1 MKKLLTILFFA
12 IAVAVQSQARE
23 VYILNN
29 DWKFYFKEENSSDE
43 ARYVRLPHTW
53 NLDALTGDG
62 SYRQT
67 TANYERSL
75 YIPAEWQ
82 GRRLFLRFYG
92 VQSVADV
99 FLGGRH
105 IGEHRGGWTAFTF
118 EITDAVRFGESNTLL
133 VVVSNAFQN
142 DVLPTSTSLN
152 LYGGIY
158 RDVELIATD
167 RTAISPTYYGTDGI
181 LVQQKSVASERV
193 EGAVGVMLTGKKDAP
208 CTVAVDVVAPDG
220 YVATSKSLRAKVDGK
235 LLNIPFTVDNPELW
249 SPSRP
254 RLYTVEVAVGGDT
267 VRVQTGFRRIE
278 VTPEKKF
285 TINDRRVFVHGVTLA
300 HDRIPVG
307 SALSDKNYDADL
319 RLIDEM
325 GANALRSMTAPHARR
340 LYDECDR
347 RGVVVWIDVPLTQAP
362 FLSDV
367 AYFDMARYKDNG
379 RQQLRE
385 VIVQN
390 YNHPSVA
397 MWGIFSLLRGRS
409 TEQIDYVREMN
420 ALAKKL
426 DPSRPT
432 VACSNQDGDINFI
445 TDLIVWQQSVGWDK
459 GSVEDLSVWQNA
471 LSANWSHLAQAVC
484 YGASGTHGRTASTSF
499 KRGISSHRIPES
511 WQTQFHEGY
520 AARIDE
526 NLFWGVWLNTMFDF
540 GSARYRTGVCN
551 SGLVAFDHST
561 RKEVFYLYRT
571 LWNKRTP
578 TLHIVGK
585 GRDVRLSRRQ
595 CLTVY
600 SSGEQPRLTVNGD
613 SVRVR
618 AVGQGIF
625 RTDTLDLCGRN
636 TIRATAGN
644 CADSMELTIGNYL
657 KRRQ

>member
-181 LVQQKSVASERV
+181 LVQQKSVAPERV
-193 EGAVGVMLTGKKDAP
+193 EGAVSVMLTGKKDAP

-220 YVATSKSLRAKVDGK
+220 YVATSKSLRAKVDGR

-325 GANALRSMTAPHARR
+325 GANALRSMTAPHARH

-367 AYFDMARYKDNG
+367 AYFDMPRYKDNG

-471 LSANWSHLAQAVC
+471 LSANWSHLSQAVC

>member
-1 MKKLLTILFFA
+1 MKKLLAILFFA
-12 IAVAVQSQARE
+12 IAVAAQSQARE

-167 RTAISPTYYGTDGI
+167 CTAISPTYYGTDGI

-220 YVATSKSLRAKVDGK
+220 YVATSKSLRAKVDGR

-325 GANALRSMTAPHARR
+325 GANALRSMTAPHARH

-471 LSANWSHLAQAVC
+471 LSANWSHLSQAVC

>member
-12 IAVAVQSQARE
+12 IAVAAQSQARE

-118 EITDAVRFGESNTLL
+118 EITYAVRFGEANTLL

-158 RDVELIATD
+158 RDVELITTD

-220 YVATSKSLRAKVDGK
+220 YVATSKSLRAKVDGR
-235 LLNIPFTVDNPELW
+235 LLNIPFVVDNPELW

-325 GANALRSMTAPHARR
+325 GANALRSMTAPHARH

-362 FLSDV
+362 FLSDM
-367 AYFDMARYKDNG
+367 AYFDMPRYKDNG

-471 LSANWSHLAQAVC
+471 LSANWSHLSQAVC

-618 AVGQGIF
+618 SVGQGIF

-636 TIRATAGN
+636 TIRATAGS